1 MTQWKNAFSRFRAV
15 LLDNWPIKVTA
26 LILAAILWAA
36 VAAEEPS
43 TQLVPVR
50 LEIEPPPGRSIVSS
64 EHPPVQA
71 LFTGTARELIKL
83 YGRPP
88 VIRKALP
95 DSISG
100 SEFQVQLS
108 IADLGT
114 IEGAAVKVQQ
124 IEPRTVTVQLDDVAQ
139 RSVPVIPRVA
149 LDPDSGYQLFGSII
163 VTPRNITIRGPEAR
177 ISELDSVVTV
187 ALELRGVTNPVS
199 QRLAIDTAGLGGLRL
214 SHQEVLVEADVGG
227 FAEKVLMGI
236 PVVIVSSP
244 PGGWVSDPRLVSVTI
259 RGRRIRLPALTR
271 DSVRVRA
278 RPQGGARETIV
289 GLEVTTPR
297 DVTAWVTPDS
307 VVVRRVIRD

>member
-1 MTQWKNAFSRFRAV
+1 MQWQTALSKLRTS

-26 LILAAILWAA
+26 LVLAAILWAA

-50 LEIEPPPGRSIVSS
+50 LELEPPAGRSIVSS

-71 LFTGTARELIKL
+71 LYTGTARELIKL
-83 YGRPP
+83 YGQPP

-95 DSISG
+95 DSITG
-100 SEFQVQLS
+100 SEYQVQLS

-114 IEGAAVKVQQ
+114 IEGAAVKAQQ
-124 IEPRTVTVQLDDVAQ
+124 IEPRMVTVLLDDVAQ
-139 RSVPVIPRVA
+139 KTVPVVARVA
-149 LDPDSGYQLFGSII
+149 LEPDSGYQLFGTIL
-163 VTPRNITIRGPEAR
+163 VTPNDVVIRGPQPRVADV
-177 ISELDSVVTV
+177 DSVVTEP
-187 ALELRGVTNPVS
+187 LELRGVTSPVS
-199 QRLAIDTAGLGGLRL
+199 QRLAIDTTGLGGLRV
-214 SHQEVLVEADVGG
+214 SHLDVLVEADVGG

-236 PVVIVSSP
+236 PVVIEATP

-278 RPQGGARETIV
+278 RLQGTARETIV
-289 GLEVTTPR
+289 GLEVTAPSGI
-297 DVTAWVTPDS
+297 TAWVTPDS
-307 VVVRRVIRD
+307 VVVRRAIRD

>member
-1 MTQWKNAFSRFRAV
+1 MQWKNALSRVRTG

-26 LILAAILWAA
+26 LVLAAILWAA

-50 LEIEPPPGRSIVSS
+50 LELEPPLGRSIVSS

-108 IADLGT
+108 LADLGS
-114 IEGAAVKVQQ
+114 IEGAAVNAQQ
-124 IEPRTVTVQLDDVAQ
+124 IEPRTITVLLDDVTQ
-139 RSVPVIPRVA
+139 RTVPVIARVA
-149 LDPDSGYQLFGSII
+149 LEPDSGYQLFGSIL
-163 VTPRNITIRGPEAR
+163 VTPGTITIRGPEAR
-177 ISELDSVVTV
+177 VANLDSVVTV
-187 ALELRGVTNPVS
+187 PLELRGVTNPVS
-199 QRLAIDTAGLGGLRL
+199 QRLAIDTVGLGGLRL
-214 SHQEVLVEADVGG
+214 SHDEVLVAADVGG

-236 PVVIVSSP
+236 PVVIESSP
-244 PGGWVSDPRLVSVTI
+244 PGAWVSDPRLVSVTI

-271 DSVRVRA
+271 DSVHVRA
-278 RPQGGARETIV
+278 QLLGVTRETIV
-289 GLEVTTPR
+289 GLDVTAPPG
-297 DVTAWVTPDS
+297 VTAWVTPDS
-307 VVVRRVIRD
+307 VVVRRASRD

>member
-177 ISELDSVVTV
+177 ISELDSVVT
-187 ALELRGVTNPVS
+187 
-199 QRLAIDTAGLGGLRL
+199 
-214 SHQEVLVEADVGG
+214 
-227 FAEKVLMGI
+227 
-236 PVVIVSSP
+236 
-244 PGGWVSDPRLVSVTI
+244 
-259 RGRRIRLPALTR
+259 
-271 DSVRVRA
+271 
-278 RPQGGARETIV
+278 
-289 GLEVTTPR
+289 
-297 DVTAWVTPDS
+297 
-307 VVVRRVIRD
+307 